1 MFLKIRYYKFYDI
14 IDLIEG
20 IHLAKSNKIKK
31 GINCHYWF
39 FNHRFKCQNS
49 VCNGCY
55 DFSIL
60 SVNIS
65 NIVVIIVEN
74 VDYRCISHDITKS
87 EAISLLKNCSW
98 ILWIYI
104 KNSLNFQSIQDFFFY
119 FFLLCYI

>member
-1 MFLKIRYYKFYDI
+1 MKIFLKIRYYKFYDI

-31 GINCHYWF
+31 VISCHYWF
-39 FNHRFKCQNS
+39 FNHGFKFQNS

-74 VDYRCISHDITKS
+74 VDYRCISHDINKS
-87 EAISLLKNCSW
+87 EAISLLKNCS
-98 ILWIYI
+98 
-104 KNSLNFQSIQDFFFY
+104 
-119 FFLLCYI
+119 